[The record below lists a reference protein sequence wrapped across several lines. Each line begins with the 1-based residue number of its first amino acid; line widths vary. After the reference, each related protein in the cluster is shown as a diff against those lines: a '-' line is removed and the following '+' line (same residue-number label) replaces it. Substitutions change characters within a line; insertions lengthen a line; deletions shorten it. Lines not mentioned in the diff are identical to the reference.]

1 MAFVFE
7 DKISEK
13 NTRKHIFDE
22 VKADVE
28 DKIDKGLLPFRCS
41 LLYFTPAWR
50 IDRELDAWLMGY
62 GTFSG
67 FWDHCNLDFNAY
79 RLYYQGKMFD
89 TVITYGAWFGDFRM
103 INGQKRRI
111 HKLYALEPRSSGK
124 LSKSDIF
131 KILQDALNA
140 ENENVLLID
149 ALNYN
154 IDYVGGFL
162 IDGYRFEDNLEQIIN
177 PFRNQHGLASL
188 SRDEIDGL
196 WCISK
201 ELDEIFLIKVG
212 SDGSNDL
219 FTLTRYN
226 HGYYKYRANIVL
238 KQISNKTVDG
248 VNEISYK
255 IKKIEILGD
264 RSATPTQGK
273 IKRLVRQMFRS
284 TRESGLEGFS
294 PNLIDEKFRL
304 SLISQPFEVKSEF
317 FAKLKQ
323 WIAKLQNLIA
333 RR

>member
-1 MAFVFE
+1 
-7 DKISEK
+7 
-13 NTRKHIFDE
+13 
-22 VKADVE
+22 
-28 DKIDKGLLPFRCS
+28 
-41 LLYFTPAWR
+41 
-50 IDRELDAWLMGY
+50 
-62 GTFSG
+62 
-67 FWDHCNLDFNAY
+67 
-79 RLYYQGKMFD
+79 MFD
-89 TVITYGAWFGDFRM
+89 AVITYGAWFGDFRM

-131 KILQDALNA
+131 KILQDALSA

-149 ALNYN
+149 ALDYN
-154 IDYVGGFL
+154 IDYVGRFL

-177 PFRNQHGLASL
+177 PFRNRYALASL

-264 RSATPTQGK
+264 RSAAPTQGK
-273 IKRLVRQMFRS
+273 IKRLIRQMFRS
-284 TRESGLEGFS
+284 TCESGLEGFS

-304 SLISQPFEVKSEF
+304 SLVK
-317 FAKLKQ
+317 
-323 WIAKLQNLIA
+323 
-333 RR
+333 

>member
-62 GTFSG
+62 GSFSG

-89 TVITYGAWFGDFRM
+89 AVITYGAWFGDFRM

-131 KILQDALNA
+131 KILQDALSA

-149 ALNYN
+149 ALDYN

-162 IDGYRFEDNLEQIIN
+162 IDGYRFEDNLGQIIN
-177 PFRNQHGLASL
+177 PFRDQHGLASL

-201 ELDEIFLIKVG
+201 ELNEIFLIKVG
-212 SDGSNDL
+212 SAGSNDL
-219 FTLTRYN
+219 FTLTHYN
-226 HGYYKYRANIVL
+226 HGYYEYHANIVL

-248 VNEISYK
+248 INEIRYK

-264 RSATPTQGK
+264 RSAAPTQGK
-273 IKRLVRQMFRS
+273 IKRLIRKMFRS
-284 TRESGLEGFS
+284 TCESGLKGFS
-294 PNLIDEKFRL
+294 PNLIDEKFKL
-304 SLISQPFEVKSEF
+304 SLISHSFEESEF
-317 FAKLKQ
+317 FIKLKQ
-323 WIAKLQNLIA
+323 WIVKLQNLIVK
-333 RR
+333 R

>member
-124 LSKSDIF
+124 FSQSDIF

-219 FTLTRYN
+219 FTLTHYN
-226 HGYYKYRANIVL
+226 HSYYEYHANIVL
-238 KQISNKTVDG
+238 KQISNKIVDG
-248 VNEISYK
+248 INEISYK

-264 RSATPTQGK
+264 RSAAPTQGK
-273 IKRLVRQMFRS
+273 IKRLIRKMFRS
-284 TRESGLEGFS
+284 TCESGLKGFS
-294 PNLIDEKFRL
+294 PNLIDEKFKL
-304 SLISQPFEVKSEF
+304 SLILHSFEESEF
-317 FAKLKQ
+317 FIKLKQ
-323 WIAKLQNLIA
+323 CIVKLQNLIA
-333 RR
+333 KR

>member
-22 VKADVE
+22 VKANVE

-41 LLYFTPAWR
+41 PLYFTPAWR

-89 TVITYGAWFGDFRM
+89 AVITYGAWFGDFRM

-111 HKLYALEPRSSGK
+111 HKIYALEPKNSGK
-124 LSKSDIF
+124 FSQSDIF

-154 IDYVGGFL
+154 IDYVGRFL

-188 SRDEIDGL
+188 SRDEIDHL

-201 ELDEIFLIKVG
+201 ELNEIFLIKVG

-219 FTLTRYN
+219 FTLTHYN
-226 HGYYKYRANIVL
+226 HGYYEYHANIVL
-238 KQISNKTVDG
+238 KQIFNKTVDG

-264 RSATPTQGK
+264 RSTAPTQGK
-273 IKRLVRQMFRS
+273 IKRLIRQMFRS
-284 TRESGLEGFS
+284 TCESGLEGFS
-294 PNLIDEKFRL
+294 PNLIDEKFKL
-304 SLISQPFEVKSEF
+304 SLISHSFEESEF
-317 FAKLKQ
+317 FIKLKQ
-323 WIAKLQNLIA
+323 WIVKLQNLIT

>member
-62 GTFSG
+62 GSFSG

-89 TVITYGAWFGDFRM
+89 AVITYGAWFGDFRM

-131 KILQDALNA
+131 KILQDALSA

-149 ALNYN
+149 ALDYN

-201 ELDEIFLIKVG
+201 ELNEIFLIKVG
-212 SDGSNDL
+212 SAGSNDL
-219 FTLTRYN
+219 FTLTHYN
-226 HGYYKYRANIVL
+226 HGYYEYHANIVL

-248 VNEISYK
+248 INEIRYK

-264 RSATPTQGK
+264 RSAAPTQGK
-273 IKRLVRQMFRS
+273 IKRLIRKMFRS
-284 TRESGLEGFS
+284 TCESGLKGFS
-294 PNLIDEKFRL
+294 PNLIDEKFKL
-304 SLISQPFEVKSEF
+304 SLISHSFEESEF
-317 FAKLKQ
+317 FIKLKQ
-323 WIAKLQNLIA
+323 WIVKLQNLIVK
-333 RR
+333 R